1 MNLTTGNLTTGMAKA
16 SVLAASAALLVF
28 GGGIGDALAQDGL
41 KQGQD
46 YRVINPSQPTS
57 TDEGMI
63 EVAEIFQYSCTHCF
77 SFEPYLEQWQAEKAD
92 YVNFVRLPASW
103 NPLSRIHAQAY
114 YTAET
119 LGKVEEMHAEFFRE
133 IHRERNL
140 LDTEDKL
147 RSFFGRFGVDA
158 ETFDKTFNSFAVHAK
173 VQRADDL
180 IRRYRVAAT
189 PNIVVNGKYLTDGSM
204 AGSYERWFDVIDQL
218 AAREHQTQ

>member
-1 MNLTTGNLTTGMAKA
+1 MNPKTGIAK
-16 SVLAASAALLVF
+16 SSLLAASAAFFVF
-28 GGGIGDALAQDGL
+28 AGGAPHALAQDAAL

-46 YRVINPSQPTS
+46 YRVINPAQPTS
-57 TDEGMI
+57 TEEGMV

-103 NPLSRIHAQAY
+103 NPLAKIHAQAY
-114 YTAET
+114 YTAEV
-119 LGKVEEMHAEFFRE
+119 LGKADEMHAAFFRE
-133 IHRERNL
+133 IHQERNL
-140 LDTEDKL
+140 LDTEEKL
-147 RSFFGRFGVDA
+147 RTFFGRFDVDA
-158 ETFDKTFNSFAVHAK
+158 ETFDKTFNSFAVHTK

-189 PNIVVNGKYLTDGSM
+189 PNIVVEGKYLTDGSM

-218 AAREHQTQ
+218 AAMEHEKQQ